1 MRVLAIC
8 LVFVSQW
15 TLPSFSQQPAST
27 GKRAEVVCT
36 FADGKQIKVEYNSP
50 PAKREE
56 DFHEGDCS
64 TPQGISEGTG
74 AAYRTV

>member
-8 LVFVSQW
+8 LVLVSQL
-15 TLPSFSQQPAST
+15 TLPSFSQQAAST

-36 FADGKQIKVEYNSP
+36 FADGKQIKVEYSSP

-56 DFHEGDCS
+56 EFHEGNFGSPVVRRCS
-64 TPQGISEGTG
+64 
-74 AAYRTV
+74 YLHRLR